1 MYLLPDILVGHIA
14 RPSLS
19 DEPGPLGLRAAAV
32 WLVLVL
38 GQTGQEEPIRQ
49 ETLPCQHDATVTD
62 TTNFNLQVTICL
74 YLRLFDMQIYILCTV
89 HSLQLLITINLYFE
103 YMTSKMCCNNPI
115 KF

>member
-19 DEPGPLGLRAAAV
+19 DEPGPLGLRAATV

-49 ETLPCQHDATVTD
+49 ETLPCQHDATMTD
-62 TTNFNLQVTICL
+62 TTTHFNLQITICL
-74 YLRLFDMQIYILCTV
+74 YLRLFNMQVYILCMV
-89 HSLQLLITINLYFE
+89 HSLQLLITIHLYFE
-103 YMTSKMCCNNPI
+103 
-115 KF
+115 